1 MRSGLLIALIGISL
15 LFFDGSE
22 TFASSCQTVKKQSI
36 NFKKGALCW
45 HYEGDATHFSGRFL
59 NNQSVYVRMPGRVP
73 SVWGPNG
80 FFVSSQSDDSILK
93 LRIPVTG
100 DFTFEFSPCAER
112 NKVGTV
118 DICTQGAESSLLSFD
133 GDKNKLPECQGNY
146 LHNCQGTFTW
156 PTGDNYVGEWRDGLI
171 NGQGTF
177 TWPDGTKYVG
187 EWKDGKKTGQGTLTY
202 GDGQWKG
209 DKYVGEFKDDKIDG
223 QGTYTYAN
231 GGKYVGEFKDNIR
244 HGEGVEYAAN
254 GSITLS
260 GIWSND
266 KLIREANVE
275 PIFPVVPDKKRKEPP
290 ETAEGSSGTAFRI
303 APGQFVT
310 NHHVVENCKTMVVG
324 GKQGGSVLEIDPKND
339 LALISVPND
348 SGETAS
354 IRTTRTVLN
363 EAVTA
368 AGFPLQGAFSG
379 IAITNGTVSRLSGL
393 QGDTGQIQISAPVQP
408 GNSGGPLVDSAGNV
422 IGVVSGKLNALKVAD
437 AIGDIPQNIN
447 FAIGGNILRAFLDA
461 KGISYK
467 EAGREEDLRGEQ
479 IAALA
484 SSFTVL
490 VECK

>member
-1 MRSGLLIALIGISL
+1 MLNLLSHPVVLRIGYIIALVGLLLP
-15 LFFDGSE
+15 SE
-22 TFASSCQTVKKQSI
+22 ADASNLPQC
-36 NFKKGALCW
+36 
-45 HYEGDATHFSGRFL
+45 
-59 NNQSVYVRMPGRVP
+59 
-73 SVWGPNG
+73 
-80 FFVSSQSDDSILK
+80 
-93 LRIPVTG
+93 TG
-100 DFTFEFSPCAER
+100 D
-112 NKVGTV
+112 
-118 DICTQGAESSLLSFD
+118 
-133 GDKNKLPECQGNY
+133 Y
-146 LHNCQGTFTW
+146 WHNCQGTYTFAN
-156 PTGDNYVGEWRDGLI
+156 GDKYIGEWKDNGRNGQGEYTYANGDKYVGENKDNKA
-171 NGQGTF
+171 NGQGTYTF
-177 TWPDGTKYVG
+177 ANGDKYVG
-187 EWKDGKKTGQGTLTY
+187 EIKDDQANGQGTYTYANGEKYVGENKDNKANGQGKLTLANGDKY
-202 GDGQWKG
+202 VGEFKDDKRNGQGTYTFGDGQWKG
-209 DKYVGEFKDDKIDG
+209 DKYVGEFKDNKHDG
-223 QGTYTYAN
+223 EGTYTYAN

-260 GIWSND
+260 GIWAND
-266 KLIREANVE
+266 ELIKEANVE
-275 PIFPVVPDKKRKEPP
+275 PVSPVVPKKKQKSNP
-290 ETAEGSSGTAFRI
+290 ETADGSSGTAFRI
-303 APGQFVT
+303 APGQFIT
-310 NHHVVENCKTMVVG
+310 NHHVVENCKTMMVG

-363 EAVTA
+363 EAVTT

-422 IGVVSGKLNALKVAD
+422 IGVVSGKLNALKVAG

-461 KGISYK
+461 KGINYK

>member
-1 MRSGLLIALIGISL
+1 MTSSKIPYKKI
-15 LFFDGSE
+15 FFA
-22 TFASSCQTVKKQSI
+22 FI
-36 NFKKGALCW
+36 
-45 HYEGDATHFSGRFL
+45 
-59 NNQSVYVRMPGRVP
+59 
-73 SVWGPNG
+73 
-80 FFVSSQSDDSILK
+80 FVSFFNLLLLTESKSELVRIGETIQDSNSNIFYVGTIN
-93 LRIPVTG
+93 RSNNVTFQFRG
-100 DFTFEFSPCAER
+100 KFSPFIGDDEKRQKAINAATTYCMS
-112 NKVGTV
+112 NDGTIKV
-118 DICTQGAESSLLSFD
+118 ISYESSMFDFLLPQNMGIVNFECRIA
-133 GDKNKLPECQGNY
+133 NKKIEIAKPVSPKVPLPE
-146 LHNCQGTFTW
+146 
-156 PTGDNYVGEWRDGLI
+156 
-171 NGQGTF
+171 
-177 TWPDGTKYVG
+177 
-187 EWKDGKKTGQGTLTY
+187 
-202 GDGQWKG
+202 
-209 DKYVGEFKDDKIDG
+209 
-223 QGTYTYAN
+223 
-231 GGKYVGEFKDNIR
+231 
-244 HGEGVEYAAN
+244 
-254 GSITLS
+254 
-260 GIWSND
+260 
-266 KLIREANVE
+266 
-275 PIFPVVPDKKRKEPP
+275 PVSPP
-290 ETAEGSSGTAFRI
+290 ETAQGSSGTAFRI

-422 IGVVSGKLNALKVAD
+422 IGVVSGKLNALKVAG

-447 FAIGGNILRAFLDA
+447 FAIGGNILRAFLDE
-461 KGISYK
+461 KGINYK
-467 EAGREEDLRGEQ
+467 EAGREEDLRGEK

>member
-1 MRSGLLIALIGISL
+1 MLNLLSHPVVLRIGFLIALIGAWL
-15 LFFDGSE
+15 PSE
-22 TFASSCQTVKKQSI
+22 AYASNLPQC
-36 NFKKGALCW
+36 
-45 HYEGDATHFSGRFL
+45 
-59 NNQSVYVRMPGRVP
+59 
-73 SVWGPNG
+73 
-80 FFVSSQSDDSILK
+80 
-93 LRIPVTG
+93 TG
-100 DFTFEFSPCAER
+100 DY
-112 NKVGTV
+112 
-118 DICTQGAESSLLSFD
+118 FD
-133 GDKNKLPECQGNY
+133 
-146 LHNCQGTFTW
+146 NCQGTFTW
-156 PTGDNYVGEWRDGLI
+156 PDGS
-171 NGQGTF
+171 
-177 TWPDGTKYVG
+177 KYVG
-187 EWKDGKKTGQGTLTY
+187 EWKDSKNNGQGTLTMAN
-202 GDGQWKG
+202 G
-209 DKYVGEFKDDKIDG
+209 DKYVGEFKNHKTHGRGTITFANGDKYVGEWKDHKHHG
-223 QGTYTYAN
+223 QGTYTSAN
-231 GGKYVGEFKDNIR
+231 GDKYIGEWKDGKSNGQGTYTTANGDKYVGEYKDSKRNGQGTYKLANGQKYVGEWKDDNPNGKGTYTWPTGGKYVGEFKDNKR
-244 HGEGVEYAAN
+244 NGEGVLYAAN
-254 GSITLS
+254 GSIINM
-260 GIWSND
+260 GIWANGEFI
-266 KLIREANVE
+266 KEANVE
-275 PIFPVVPDKKRKEPP
+275 PESPVVPKKKQKNTPK
-290 ETAEGSSGTAFRI
+290 TAEGSSGTAFRI

-310 NHHVVENCKTMVVG
+310 NHHVVENCKIMMVG

-422 IGVVSGKLNALKVAD
+422 IGVVSGKLNALKVAG

-461 KGISYK
+461 KGINYK
-467 EAGREEDLRGEQ
+467 EASRGEDLRGEQ

>member
-1 MRSGLLIALIGISL
+1 MLNLLSHPVVLRIGYIIALVGLLLP
-15 LFFDGSE
+15 SE
-22 TFASSCQTVKKQSI
+22 ADASNLPQ
-36 NFKKGALCW
+36 
-45 HYEGDATHFSGRFL
+45 
-59 NNQSVYVRMPGRVP
+59 
-73 SVWGPNG
+73 
-80 FFVSSQSDDSILK
+80 
-93 LRIPVTG
+93 
-100 DFTFEFSPCAER
+100 
-112 NKVGTV
+112 
-118 DICTQGAESSLLSFD
+118 CT
-133 GDKNKLPECQGNY
+133 GNY
-146 LHNCQGTFTW
+146 WHNCQGTYTHA
-156 PTGDNYVGEWRDGLI
+156 
-171 NGQGTF
+171 NGA
-177 TWPDGTKYVG
+177 KYVG
-187 EWKDGKKTGQGTLTY
+187 EWKDNKYNGQGTITFAN
-202 GDGQWKG
+202 G
-209 DKYVGEFKDDKIDG
+209 DKYVGEWKDNKYNG
-223 QGTYTYAN
+223 QGTITFAN
-231 GGKYVGEFKDNIR
+231 GDKYVGEYKDNKYNGQGTITFANGAKYVGEWKDNKYNGQGTFTFANGDKYVGEYKDNKR
-244 HGEGVEYAAN
+244 NGQGTFTFANGDKYVGEYKDNKYNGQGTFTFADGAKYVGEWKDDKRNGQGTFTFADGVKYVGEWKGLPYGEGVEYAAN
-254 GSITLS
+254 GSIIRM
-260 GIWSND
+260 GIWSNG
-266 KLIREANVE
+266 KLIKEANVE
-275 PIFPVVPDKKRKEPP
+275 PVSPVVPDKKQKNTP

-303 APGQFVT
+303 ASGQFVT

-422 IGVVSGKLNALKVAD
+422 IGVVSGKLNALKVAG

>member
-1 MRSGLLIALIGISL
+1 MLNLLSHPVVLRIGFLIALLGAWL
-15 LFFDGSE
+15 PSE
-22 TFASSCQTVKKQSI
+22 AYAS
-36 NFKKGALCW
+36 N
-45 HYEGDATHFSGRFL
+45 
-59 NNQSVYVRMPGRVP
+59 
-73 SVWGPNG
+73 
-80 FFVSSQSDDSILK
+80 
-93 LRIPVTG
+93 
-100 DFTFEFSPCAER
+100 
-112 NKVGTV
+112 
-118 DICTQGAESSLLSFD
+118 
-133 GDKNKLPECQGNY
+133 LPQCSGNY
-146 LHNCQGTFTW
+146 WHNCQGTFTYAD
-156 PTGDNYVGEWRDGLI
+156 GGKFVGEWKYNKR
-171 NGQGTF
+171 NGQGTYTF
-177 TWPDGTKYVG
+177 NGNKYVGEFKYGKANGQGTYTFANGDKYVG
-187 EWKDGKKTGQGTLTY
+187 EWKDDKANGQGTYTHANGNKYVGENKDDKANGQGTLTLAN
-202 GDGQWKG
+202 G
-209 DKYVGEFKDDKIDG
+209 DKYVGEFKDDKANG
-223 QGTYTYAN
+223 QGV
-231 GGKYVGEFKDNIR
+231 K
-244 HGEGVEYAAN
+244 YAAN
-254 GSITLS
+254 GSIIQS
-260 GIWSND
+260 GIWANGEF
-266 KLIREANVE
+266 IREANIE
-275 PIFPVVPDKKRKEPP
+275 PVYPVVPDKKQKNTP

-467 EAGREEDLRGEQ
+467 EAGRGADLRGEQ

>member
-1 MRSGLLIALIGISL
+1 MINFLFQPVVLRIGFLIAVIWVWLPSEAEASNLPPCGI
-15 LFFDGSE
+15 FY
-22 TFASSCQTVKKQSI
+22 
-36 NFKKGALCW
+36 W
-45 HYEGDATHFSGRFL
+45 
-59 NNQSVYVRMPGRVP
+59 
-73 SVWGPNG
+73 
-80 FFVSSQSDDSILK
+80 
-93 LRIPVTG
+93 
-100 DFTFEFSPCAER
+100 
-112 NKVGTV
+112 
-118 DICTQGAESSLLSFD
+118 
-133 GDKNKLPECQGNY
+133 
-146 LHNCQGTFTW
+146 HNCQGTHTSS
-156 PTGDNYVGEWRDGLI
+156 DGS
-171 NGQGTF
+171 
-177 TWPDGTKYVG
+177 KYVG
-187 EWKDGKKTGQGTLTY
+187 EWKDNKAN
-202 GDGQWKG
+202 
-209 DKYVGEFKDDKIDG
+209 G
-223 QGTYTYAN
+223 QGTYTFAN
-231 GGKYVGEFKDNIR
+231 GSKYVGTWKDNKRNGQGTFIFADGQYVGNFKDDNINGQGTYTFANGSKYVGDFKDNNP
-244 HGEGVEYAAN
+244 HGEGVVYAAD
-254 GSITLS
+254 GSVTQS
-260 GIWSND
+260 GIYANGQ
-266 KLIREANVE
+266 LIREANIE
-275 PIFPVVPDKKRKEPP
+275 PASPVVPKKKQKSDPK
-290 ETAEGSSGTAFRI
+290 TAAGSSGTAFRI

-310 NHHVVENCKTMVVG
+310 NHHVVENCKTMMVG
-324 GKQGGSVLEIDPKND
+324 GKQGGSVLESDPLND

-422 IGVVSGKLNALKVAD
+422 IGVVSGKLNALKVAG

-467 EAGREEDLRGEQ
+467 EAGRGEDLRGEQ

>member
-1 MRSGLLIALIGISL
+1 MIKLLSHTVVLRIGFLIALIGAWL
-15 LFFDGSE
+15 PSE
-22 TFASSCQTVKKQSI
+22 ADAS
-36 NFKKGALCW
+36 N
-45 HYEGDATHFSGRFL
+45 
-59 NNQSVYVRMPGRVP
+59 
-73 SVWGPNG
+73 
-80 FFVSSQSDDSILK
+80 
-93 LRIPVTG
+93 
-100 DFTFEFSPCAER
+100 
-112 NKVGTV
+112 
-118 DICTQGAESSLLSFD
+118 
-133 GDKNKLPECQGNY
+133 LPQCSGNY
-146 LHNCQGTFTW
+146 WHNCQGSCQFAD
-156 PTGDNYVGEWRDGLI
+156 GDTIRGELLVGEFKNHKL

-177 TWPDGTKYVG
+177 
-187 EWKDGKKTGQGTLTY
+187 LTSN
-202 GDGQWKG
+202 G
-209 DKYVGEFKDDKIDG
+209 DKYVATWKDWRRMGLATVSYANGDTFSGIYIDDKRYG
-223 QGTYTYAN
+223 QGTYIWKD
-231 GGKYVGEFKDNIR
+231 GSKYVGQWADGVPIEDDR
-244 HGEGVEYAAN
+244 HTSAN
-254 GSITLS
+254 GTVLRNVKYTDVATYLGNGSMVTADVLTY
-260 GIWSND
+260 
-266 KLIREANVE
+266 EAPTVS
-275 PIFPVVPDKKRKEPP
+275 DKKQKNNP
-290 ETAEGSSGTAFRI
+290 EAAEGSSGTAFRI
-303 APGQFVT
+303 AAGQFVT

-408 GNSGGPLVDSAGNV
+408 GNSGGPLIDSAGNV

-467 EAGREEDLRGEQ
+467 EASRGEDLRGEK

>member
-1 MRSGLLIALIGISL
+1 MRIGLLIALIGISL
-15 LFFDGSE
+15 LFFDDSE
-22 TFASSCQTVKKQSI
+22 TFATSCQTVKKQPI

-59 NNQSVYVRMPGRVP
+59 NNQSVYVKMPGRVP

-146 LHNCQGTFTW
+146 LHNCQGTLTFADGT
-156 PTGDNYVGEWRDGLI
+156 NYVGEWRDQRRDGLFEVSYA
-171 NGQGTF
+171 NGDTF
-177 TWPDGTKYVG
+177 AGYYSGGGPGGVEMRTGPGAYI
-187 EWKDGKKTGQGTLTY
+187 WKDGSKY
-202 GDGQWKG
+202 IGQWA
-209 DKYVGEFKDDKIDG
+209 DG
-223 QGTYTYAN
+223 VPTEDGTHT
-231 GGKYVGEFKDNIR
+231 
-244 HGEGVEYAAN
+244 AAN
-254 GSITLS
+254 GTILTDVKYEIGDEIYYRGMLNSADMLTY
-260 GIWSND
+260 
-266 KLIREANVE
+266 EA
-275 PIFPVVPDKKRKEPP
+275 PTVVVWRKDPP
-290 ETAEGSSGTAFRI
+290 ETAQGSSGTAFRI

-310 NHHVVENCKTMVVG
+310 NHHVVENCKTMMVG

-393 QGDTGQIQISAPVQP
+393 QGDTGQVQISAPVQP

-422 IGVVSGKLNALKVAD
+422 IGVVSGKLNALKVAG